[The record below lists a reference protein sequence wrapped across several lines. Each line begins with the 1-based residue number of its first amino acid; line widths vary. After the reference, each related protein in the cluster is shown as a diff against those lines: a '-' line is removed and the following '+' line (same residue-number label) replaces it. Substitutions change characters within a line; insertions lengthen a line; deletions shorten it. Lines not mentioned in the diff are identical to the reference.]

1 MERARSYRV
10 TDLVNVSE
18 GDYSTRDG
26 NTDGF
31 KYTWS
36 STWESTE
43 PCSGT

>member
-1 MERARSYRV
+1 MERARSYQV
-10 TDLVNVSE
+10 TDLANVSE

-26 NTDGF
+26 I

-36 STWESTE
+36 STWESSE